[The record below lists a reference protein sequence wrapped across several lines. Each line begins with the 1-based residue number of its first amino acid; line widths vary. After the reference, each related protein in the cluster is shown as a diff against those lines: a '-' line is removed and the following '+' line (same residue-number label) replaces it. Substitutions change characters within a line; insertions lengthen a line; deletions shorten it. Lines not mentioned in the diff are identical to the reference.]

1 MWTTLPSPVGE
12 LRLVVHGGA
21 LTAVAFLGPM
31 EGAPADPEDRATVER
46 FAARA
51 DARPLG
57 ARGDDDPVLKD
68 AAAQLTAYFDGALEV
83 FDLPLAPDGT
93 PFQQRVWAELRTL
106 PYGTTA
112 SYGELA
118 GRLGLTGHGARA
130 VGLANGRNPL
140 AIVVPCHRVLGAAGG
155 LTGYGGGLAR
165 KEWLLAHEA
174 VTLF

>member
-1 MWTTLPSPVGE
+1 MWTTHPSPVGE
-12 LRLVVHGGA
+12 LRLVAHDAA
-21 LTAVAFLGPM
+21 LTAVDFLGPSD
-31 EGAPADPEDRATVER
+31 PADDELATVER

-51 DARPLG
+51 EVRALG
-57 ARGDDDPVLKD
+57 ERDDDDPVLRET
-68 AAAQLTAYFDGALEV
+68 AAQLEAYFDGTLEV
-83 FDLPLAPDGT
+83 FELPLAPQGT

-112 SYGELA
+112 SYGEIA

-140 AIVVPCHRVLGAAGG
+140 SIVVPCHRVIGAAGG
-155 LTGYGGGLAR
+155 LTGYGGGVAR